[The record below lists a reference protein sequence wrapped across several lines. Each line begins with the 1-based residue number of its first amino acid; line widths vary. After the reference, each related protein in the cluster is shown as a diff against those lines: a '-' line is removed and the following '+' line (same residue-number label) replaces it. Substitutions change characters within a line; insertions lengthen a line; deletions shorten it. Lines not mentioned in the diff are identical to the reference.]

1 MGVKGQGNYMRTA
14 WNAQRATLGWPGA
27 SLAFGND
34 APRLHSIWLDFAFKH
49 VLNCWQM
56 TRYFIVLL
64 LAFGCVGVWAQDTAQ
79 APETLGTSGDMIEKP
94 LVTRMVINS
103 AIGPI
108 TARLIKNAIEE
119 SEESRAEALVIELN
133 TPGGGME
140 STWEIIQT
148 ILASDVPV
156 IVYVSPPGSR
166 AASAGVFITY
176 AAHIAAMAPQTNIG
190 SAHPVGAGGAEID
203 STMSEKITNDA
214 VAKIKTVARKRGR
227 NAEWAE
233 DAVRKSVS
241 ITEYEALEKNVIE
254 YVAADIEELLTFVD
268 GDTVDL
274 VTGTEILATANAETR
289 EIEKGFANR
298 ILEVITDPN
307 IAYILMA
314 IGMLGLYFELANPGA
329 ILPGVIG
336 GISLILALYSFSVL
350 PINFAAAA
358 LIGLAIVMFLLEVK
372 VTSYGI
378 LGGGGVISF
387 VIGSLM
393 LVNDTKFPFKGI
405 SLSVVIPTAIV
416 FTAFF
421 FLAAYMSLRTHR
433 RKVTTGEAG
442 IKGETG
448 TAKTAIGPRGG
459 TVYVHGELWRA
470 VSDNTIELGTEV
482 KVIDIK
488 GMLLKVEPI
497 DVLNKGRI

>member
-1 MGVKGQGNYMRTA
+1 MSGVVA
-14 WNAQRATLGWPGA
+14 
-27 SLAFGND
+27 
-34 APRLHSIWLDFAFKH
+34 
-49 VLNCWQM
+49 V
-56 TRYFIVLL
+56 
-64 LAFGCVGVWAQDTAQ
+64 AQDTTK
-79 APETLGTSGDMIEKP
+79 APDALMPSVDSGHRP
-94 LVTRMVINS
+94 LVTKMVVNS

-108 TARLIKNAIEE
+108 TGRIIKNAIGE
-119 SEESRAEALVIELN
+119 SEKLGAEALVIELN
-133 TPGGGME
+133 TPGGQME
-140 STWEIIQT
+140 STWEIIQM
-148 ILASDVPV
+148 ILASNVPV

-203 STMSEKITNDA
+203 STMSEKVTNDA
-214 VAKIKTVARKRGR
+214 VAKIKTLAHKRGR
-227 NAEWAE
+227 NAAWAE

-241 ITEYEALEKNVIE
+241 ITEYEALEDSVID
-254 YVAADIEELLTFVD
+254 YVASDFNELLSLID
-268 GDTVDL
+268 QDTVET
-274 VTGTEILATANAETR
+274 VTGTEILNTANAETL
-289 EIEKGFANR
+289 EIDMGFANR
-298 ILEVITDPN
+298 ILDIITNPN

-314 IGMLGLYFELANPGA
+314 IGMLGIYFELANPGA

-358 LIGLAIVMFLLEVK
+358 LIGLSIVLFLLEVK

-387 VIGSLM
+387 LIGSLM

-405 SLSVVIPTAIV
+405 SLSVIIPTVIV
-416 FTAFF
+416 FTGFF

-442 IKGETG
+442 LRGETG
-448 TAKTAIGPRGG
+448 IAKTVVGPDGG
-459 TVYVHGELWRA
+459 KVFVHGEYWSA
-470 VSDNTIELGTEV
+470 VSDTVIQPNTRIRIADVE
-482 KVIDIK
+482 
-488 GMLLKVEPI
+488 GMLVKVEPI
-497 DVLNKGRI
+497 DNPNKGRI